1 MSINHEVRKDLG
13 LFFFKEKLCQVLL
26 LIETE
31 EGTSP
36 DAPEALVD
44 ALVFGSTDPAA
55 VYSSWR
61 HQNPSSTLPV
71 LFHLS
76 ARLDHDDFTALLTQL
91 IALKPDGLLLTNAA
105 TAADSQRL
113 DALLRV
119 EEARAGLADGS
130 TPFIALLGGDPSGF
144 FQASDIAASS
154 IRLIGLG
161 LDEKAVVTAIKA
173 ETPSHAQPV
182 LETCRSLVQLAAA
195 SANLPTFVRPCS
207 LEDPDAATDLLKRG
221 FTALIGDSGKAVAAI
236 CAALPGKSGL

>member
-1 MSINHEVRKDLG
+1 MSFNHEDRKDQRL
-13 LFFFKEKLCQVLL
+13 LFFKEKPCQVLL
-26 LIETE
+26 LIETKQE
-31 EGTSP
+31 SSP
-36 DAPEALVD
+36 ASPD

-55 VYSSWR
+55 VYASWR
-61 HQNPSSTLPV
+61 QKKPSPTLPV

-76 ARLDHDDFTALLTQL
+76 ARLDHDDFAALLARL
-91 IALKPDGLLLTNAA
+91 MALEPDGLMLTDVA

-144 FQASDIAASS
+144 FQASAIAASS
-154 IRLIGLG
+154 ARLIGLG
-161 LDEKAVVTAIKA
+161 LDEKAVITAIKA
-173 ETPSHAQPV
+173 ETPRHAQPV
-182 LETCRSLVQLAAA
+182 LETSRSLVQLAAA

>member
-1 MSINHEVRKDLG
+1 ML
-13 LFFFKEKLCQVLL
+13 FFKEKLCQVLL

-76 ARLDHDDFTALLTQL
+76 ARLDHDDFTALLAQL

-144 FQASDIAASS
+144 FQASAIAASS
-154 IRLIGLG
+154 ARLIGLG
-161 LDEKAVVTAIKA
+161 LDEGAVVTAIQA
-173 ETPSHAQPV
+173 ETPRHAQPV

-195 SANLPTFVRPCS
+195 SANLPAIIHPFSP
-207 LEDPDAATDLLKRG
+207 EDTDTAADLVKRG
-221 FTALIGDSGKAVAAI
+221 FSALMGDSSTAVTMI
-236 CAALPGKSGL
+236 RAALPQKSGL